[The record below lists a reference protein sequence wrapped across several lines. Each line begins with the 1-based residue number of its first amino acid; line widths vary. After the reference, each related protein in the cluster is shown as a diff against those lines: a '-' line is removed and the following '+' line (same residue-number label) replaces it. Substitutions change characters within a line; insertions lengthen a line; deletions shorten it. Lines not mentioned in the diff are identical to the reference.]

1 MPRHSRIQ
9 RRQAEWLA
17 SVQAFEAAGLS
28 PKEARA
34 EARKARGK
42 EERVPPI
49 VAADPRSDDDRR
61 QQERRQRSMT
71 PAELDRWLKDH
82 GMSGADRRKAER
94 RQGDRRR

>member
-34 EARKARGK
+34 EARKARR
-42 EERVPPI
+42 EDRLPPI

-61 QQERRQRSMT
+61 QVERRSRSMT
-71 PAELDRWLKDH
+71 PEELDRWLTEH
-82 GMSGADRRKAER
+82 GMHGGDRRKAER

>member
-42 EERVPPI
+42 ERVPPI
-49 VAADPRSDDDRR
+49 VAADPRRGDDRR
-61 QQERRQRSMT
+61 QQERRRDGDPETLTERMR
-71 PAELDRWLKDH
+71 AAGIMND
-82 GMSGADRRKAER
+82 R
-94 RQGDRRR
+94 RQGDRRQKDRRT

>member
-42 EERVPPI
+42 ERVPPI
-49 VAADPRSDDDRR
+49 VAADPRPTTTAASRSGGDGRPPPKLTERLRAEHGMHGGDRR
-61 QQERRQRSMT
+61 QG
-71 PAELDRWLKDH
+71 D
-82 GMSGADRRKAER
+82 R

>member
-34 EARKARGK
+34 EARKARR
-42 EERVPPI
+42 EDRLPPI
-49 VAADPRSDDDRR
+49 VAADPRRGDDRR
-61 QQERRQRSMT
+61 QQERRRDGDPQTLEERMH
-71 PAELDRWLKDH
+71 AAGIMH
-82 GMSGADRRKAER
+82 DRRR
-94 RQGDRRR
+94 GDRRQKDRRT